1 MYHKRNDMSVN
12 ILTDDQAKNIA
23 LDAIEL
29 FVKRFFPSGFPDL
42 AISPSQSAPGK
53 QNTSDTLLTVKQL
66 AEYWQCHQQTIMQ
79 KKRKGQLPFVQHG
92 RKLFFRK
99 SEIDAL
105 TATPA
110 DKRFLKNRV

>member
-29 FVKRFFPSGFPDL
+29 FVKRFFPGGFPDTATRPL
-42 AISPSQSAPGK
+42 QPAPGK
-53 QNTSDTLLTVKQL
+53 QNSSDTLLTVKQL
-66 AEYWQCHQQTIMQ
+66 ANYWQCHQQTIMQ
-79 KKRKGQLPFVQHG
+79 KKRKGQLPFIQHG

-105 TATPA
+105 TSNPA
-110 DKRFLKNRV
+110 DKRFIRNIS